1 MRQAIVQARRNQ
13 WGGGGDGGAAAPPPP
28 PPPQIFAKDDYLPI
42 DNDSE
47 KEKGAKKY
55 KPPPILW
62 KPLVTLLLST
72 SRNA

>member
-13 WGGGGDGGAAAPPPP
+13 WGGTEELHPHP

-55 KPPPILW
+55 KPPPIL
-62 KPLVTLLLST
+62 
-72 SRNA
+72 

>member
-13 WGGGGDGGAAAPPPP
+13 WGGGLRGCTPPP

-55 KPPPILW
+55 KPPPIL
-62 KPLVTLLLST
+62 
-72 SRNA
+72 

>member
-13 WGGGGDGGAAAPPPP
+13 WGGGLRGCTPTT
-28 PPPQIFAKDDYLPI
+28 PPQIFAKDDYLPI

-55 KPPPILW
+55 KPPPIL
-62 KPLVTLLLST
+62 
-72 SRNA
+72 

>member
-1 MRQAIVQARRNQ
+1 M
-13 WGGGGDGGAAAPPPP
+13 GGGAWGAAPPPP
-28 PPPQIFAKDDYLPI
+28 RQIFAKDDYLPI

-72 SRNA
+72 SCNA